1 MSVININ
8 NDNFEKEV
16 LNSDKTVIVD
26 FYANWCGPCKM
37 MSPILDKI
45 DIENSD
51 KVKICKVNVD
61 ENQDLAQK
69 YRILSI
75 PTLIIFNNGEI
86 INMVVGLTSEEEI
99 LQKIK

>member
-1 MSVININ
+1 MSVINISN
-8 NDNFEKEV
+8 ENFEKEV

-45 DIENSD
+45 AIENSD

-61 ENQDLAQK
+61 ENQDLSQK

-99 LQKIK
+99 LPKIK